1 METGDP
7 TKPLV
12 VFGVA
17 FRQQIVERIGRFYRL
32 ILPDTPEGFTP
43 TNLPPVA
50 REARAMMT
58 RGGAATTAALM
69 DAMPKLGL
77 IACYGTG
84 YDGLDIAAADARKIA
99 VSFSPGGNAASVADL
114 AMAHVLA
121 SARRIV
127 FADRYIRDGHW
138 RVHPPEGIPVMP
150 GLSGRRLGI
159 IGLGLIGT
167 KIAARGAAFEMEI
180 GYTGRAP
187 HGDLAYT
194 YHPSLLGLAEWSD
207 ILVVATRL
215 TPETRHSIDAAVL
228 KALGPKG
235 HVVNIARGPII
246 HQTALIAALK
256 DGTIAGA
263 GLDVFEIEPG
273 APEELRALP
282 NVVLTPH
289 IGGSTESA
297 QDASQS
303 LVLANLDAFFAGR
316 PVLNPIPR

>member
-1 METGDP
+1 
-7 TKPLV
+7 
-12 VFGVA
+12 
-17 FRQQIVERIGRFYRL
+17 
-32 ILPDTPEGFTP
+32 
-43 TNLPPVA
+43 
-50 REARAMMT
+50 
-58 RGGAATTAALM
+58 
-69 DAMPKLGL
+69 
-77 IACYGTG
+77 
-84 YDGLDIAAADARKIA
+84 
-99 VSFSPGGNAASVADL
+99 
-114 AMAHVLA
+114 
-121 SARRIV
+121 
-127 FADRYIRDGHW
+127 
-138 RVHPPEGIPVMP
+138 
-150 GLSGRRLGI
+150 
-159 IGLGLIGT
+159 
-167 KIAARGAAFEMEI
+167 
-180 GYTGRAP
+180 
-187 HGDLAYT
+187 
-194 YHPSLLGLAEWSD
+194 
-207 ILVVATRL
+207 
-215 TPETRHSIDAAVL
+215 VL

>member
-1 METGDP
+1 MEKGDSTRP
-7 TKPLV
+7 TL
-12 VFGVA
+12 VFGVQ
-17 FRQQIVERIGRFYRL
+17 FRPQIVERMARSYRL
-32 ILPDTPEGFTP
+32 VIPDGPEGFTP
-43 TNLPPVA
+43 ANLPPAA

-58 RGGAATTAALM
+58 RGGIATSAALM
-69 DAMPKLGL
+69 DAMPNLEL

-84 YDGLDIAAADARKIA
+84 YDGLDIAAAAARNIA
-99 VSFSPGGNAASVADL
+99 VTFSPGGNASSVADL

-121 SARRIV
+121 SARRVV
-127 FADRYIRDGHW
+127 FADRYVREGRW
-138 RVHPPEGIPVMP
+138 LKHPPEGIPVMP
-150 GLSGRRLGI
+150 GLTGLRLGI
-159 IGLGLIGT
+159 LGLGLIGS
-167 KIAARGAAFEMEI
+167 KIAARAAAFEMEI
-180 GYTGRAP
+180 GYTGRTR
-187 HGDLAYT
+187 HEDSAYA
-194 YHPSLLGLAEWSD
+194 YHPSLEALAEWSD

-215 TPETRHSIDAAVL
+215 TPETRHSVNAGVL
-228 KALGPKG
+228 KALGAKG

-246 HQTALIAALK
+246 DQTALIAALK

-263 GLDVFEIEPG
+263 GLDVFEVEPG

-289 IGGSTESA
+289 MGGSTDSA